1 MAAKNKPDA
10 KEPETTER
18 KFSKAQL
25 LKSAQYQDQRDLL
38 CALLKDDQ
46 RYSLIE
52 VSKRVQEFL
61 KKEM

>member
-1 MAAKNKPDA
+1 MAVKNKPDA

-38 CALLKDDQ
+38 CALLKGEQ
-46 RYSLIE
+46 RYSLTE
-52 VSKRVQEFL
+52 VNKRIQEFL
-61 KKEM
+61 KREM

>member
-1 MAAKNKPDA
+1 MAVKNKPDVA
-10 KEPETTER
+10 DPETTER
-18 KFSKAQL
+18 KFSKAQM

-46 RYSLIE
+46 RYSLTE